1 MAAKLECE
9 VCGGKLIGKPGGIFE
24 CESCGMEYSTEWARQ
39 KIQEIRGTVQ
49 VEGTV
54 QVTGKVQVEGGT
66 VNVEGAATK
75 ESLLKRAKMCCAE
88 KDWNKAKELLEQVL
102 NADPECGE
110 AYLYSAAIAFQ
121 CETLEQL
128 RIRYED
134 VANTRVSGSDQMEKA
149 FRFASGETAAL
160 LAQWKAVRD
169 EKVEANLAAR
179 RAAIPILEAKRN
191 AIAAVHG
198 RIRHNI
204 DYAFGLR
211 SDGTVLAAGSNNYG
225 NCDVSDWTDI
235 VALVCGSHHT
245 VGLRSDGTVLAV
257 GGNHQGQCDVSDW
270 RDVVS
275 IACGP
280 FSTLGLR
287 RDGTVLAVG
296 NNDKGQCDVGDWRDV
311 AAIYPAGNRTFGLR
325 RDGTVLAA
333 GENDK
338 GQCDVSDWRDVT
350 AIYPAGSNTFGL
362 RRDGTVLVAGKDNE
376 GKCDVVGNWRN
387 VISIVCGSVYT
398 FGLRR
403 DGTVLTA
410 GGSPFP
416 RYQLDVSGWRDVVA
430 ITCGMGYI
438 VGLRSDGT
446 ALGAG
451 YDYGDLSGWRD
462 IVDIAYAGCL
472 VGLRS
477 DGTIVAA
484 KKDKLALAV
493 SDWKLFNSIETLDQE
508 LAEAQERRK
517 QEAEEARRQEEQR
530 KQARLAEL
538 EAEKDALQ
546 VEYGIL
552 FTTLKGLFA
561 GGKRRKEIEARL
573 AEIETEQ
580 RGLE

>member
-39 KIQEIRGTVQ
+39 KIQEIKGTVK

-88 KDWNKAKELLEQVL
+88 GDWNKAKELLEQVL
-102 NADPECGE
+102 NADPECAE
-110 AYLYSAAIAFQ
+110 AYLYSAAITFQ

-169 EKVEANLAAR
+169 EKVEADLAAR

-191 AIAAVHG
+191 TIAAVHG
-198 RIRHNI
+198 KICLSL
-204 DYAFGLR
+204 DYTFGLR
-211 SDGTVLAAGSNNYG
+211 SDGTVLAVSSNNYG
-225 NCDVSDWTDI
+225 NCDVSDWTNI
-235 VALVCGSHHT
+235 VALACGSHHT
-245 VGLRSDGTVLAV
+245 VGLRSDGTVLA
-257 GGNHQGQCDVSDW
+257 GGWNHQGQCDVGDW
-270 RDVVS
+270 RDMVS

-280 FSTLGLR
+280 YCTFGLR

-296 NNDKGQCDVGDWRDV
+296 ENNDGRCNVGDWRDV
-311 AAIYPAGNRTFGLR
+311 VAIACSSF
-325 RDGTVLAA
+325 
-333 GENDK
+333 
-338 GQCDVSDWRDVT
+338 
-350 AIYPAGSNTFGL
+350 
-362 RRDGTVLVAGKDNE
+362 
-376 GKCDVVGNWRN
+376 
-387 VISIVCGSVYT
+387 YT

-410 GGSPFP
+410 GGSPF
-416 RYQLDVSGWRDVVA
+416 RQYQCDVSGWRDVVA
-430 ITCGMGYI
+430 ITCGSGYI

-446 ALGAG
+446 AFGAG
-451 YDYGDLSGWRD
+451 HADYGNLSGWRD
-462 IVDIAYAGCL
+462 VVDIAYAGCL

-517 QEAEEARRQEEQR
+517 REAEEAQRQEEQRKQEELRKQEAEEARRQEEQR

-538 EAEKDALQ
+538 AAEKDALQ
-546 VEYGIL
+546 VELAGL
-552 FTTLKGLFA
+552 LTTLKGLFA
-561 GGKRRKEIEARL
+561 GGKRRREIEARL

>member
-39 KIQEIRGTVQ
+39 KIQEIKGTVK

-128 RIRYED
+128 RVRYED

-169 EKVEANLAAR
+169 EKVEADLAAR

-211 SDGTVLAAGSNNYG
+211 SDGTVLAVGKNNYS

-257 GGNHQGQCDVSDW
+257 GWNHQGQCDVSDW

-280 FSTLGLR
+280 FYTLGLR
-287 RDGTVLAVG
+287 HDGTVLAVG

-311 AAIYPAGNRTFGLR
+311 A
-325 RDGTVLAA
+325 
-333 GENDK
+333 
-338 GQCDVSDWRDVT
+338 

-376 GKCDVVGNWRN
+376 GKCDVVGNWRD
-387 VISIVCGSVYT
+387 VISIVCGSLYT

-472 VGLRS
+472 VGLRRDGTVVAAGKNS
-477 DGTIVAA
+477 DGQCN
-484 KKDKLALAV
+484 V

-517 QEAEEARRQEEQR
+517 REAEEARRQEEQR
-530 KQARLAEL
+530 KQVRLAEL
-538 EAEKDALQ
+538 AAEKNALQ
-546 VEYGIL
+546 AELAG
-552 FTTLKGLFA
+552 LKGLFT
-561 GGKRRKEIEARL
+561 GKRRKEIEARL